1 MTEQSK
7 KQSSQ
12 PQSSQKG
19 TVGEDVSKEVGSL
32 KSEIQ
37 SLTNDIRERINAAG
51 DEAKQTW
58 SKLDAERKRFMD
70 KVEQA
75 AEETGS
81 DLRQMGNDL
90 KRRLTSLRQELK
102 SGGEK
107 QKSQKSQQ
115 TGGSSSASK

>member
-7 KQSSQ
+7 T
-12 PQSSQKG
+12 QSSQKG
-19 TVGEDVSKEVGSL
+19 TVGQDVSKEVGSL
-32 KSEIQ
+32 KTEIQ
-37 SLTNDIRERINAAG
+37 SLATDIRARINAAG

-81 DLRQMGNDL
+81 DVRQMGSDL
-90 KRRLTSLRQELK
+90 KRRLQGLRQELQ
-102 SGGEK
+102 SGDKK
-107 QKSQKSQQ
+107 QKSSQS
-115 TGGSSSASK
+115 GASSSASK